1 MPDKSSGSGRLYL
14 QAALATAVWGASYPF
29 TKQLMSE
36 VSPLTIVVSRAAIGA
51 LLLVLL
57 GGARLSFK
65 DFRGAALLKLFVLS
79 VLGVSAQQYIQAY
92 ALKYT
97 LASNAGWLICTI
109 PIMVAGLAAALG
121 ERLGFFKLAAFALGT
136 AGTLLV
142 VFGRAGAGAFAL
154 PSTTGDIIFLT
165 SCVEWTIY
173 VYCAQRWLTDWPQAK
188 VTAATMLVALASVLP
203 FWLLGGGPWDFAVVS
218 PRGWA
223 GIAYLG
229 VLSSAMGYL
238 FWNRAVEG
246 LGGVK
251 ASYFIYLQPFSSMLA
266 AYLLLGER
274 AAPAAFAGGLLIL
287 AGVYLVGLKEKAR
300 GAAGGASAN
309 A

>member
-1 MPDKSSGSGRLYL
+1 MAHPEGKTARLYFM
-14 QAALATAVWGASYPF
+14 AAAATAVWGASYPF

-51 LLLVLL
+51 ALLFAF
-57 GGARLSFK
+57 GGARLSPR
-65 DFRGAALLKLFVLS
+65 DLGGGALWKLLVLS
-79 VLGVSAQQYIQAY
+79 VLGVSAQQFIQAY

-121 ERLGFFKLAAFALGT
+121 ERIGFYKAAAFALGT

-142 VFGRAGAGAFAL
+142 VFGRAGTGAFAL
-154 PSTTGDIIFLT
+154 PSTAGDLIFLA
-165 SCVEWTIY
+165 SCVDWTIY
-173 VYCAQRWLTDWPQAK
+173 VFCSQRWLTGWPQAK
-188 VTAATMLVALASVLP
+188 VTAATMLVALLSVLP
-203 FWLLGGGPWDFAVVS
+203 AWVLTGGPADFAAVS
-218 PRGWA
+218 AQGWA

-229 VLSSAMGYL
+229 VLSSAVGYL
-238 FWNRAVEG
+238 FWNSAVEG

-251 ASYFIYLQPFSSMLA
+251 ASYFIYLQPFSAMMA
-266 AYLLLGER
+266 AYLLLGEK
-274 AAPAAFAGGLLIL
+274 AAAASFAGGLLIL
-287 AGVYLVGLKEKAR
+287 GGVYLVGMKENKA
-300 GAAGGASAN
+300 GAGGVSAN